1 MTPEEAH
8 ALNDSL
14 QRAYNMVFRSPDGQI
29 VLADLIAH
37 CFGRR
42 STFDPQNP
50 NALSLAHNEGRR
62 DVLLRIEQFTQLSL
76 EEIYALRA
84 PRISIQTGED

>member
-1 MTPEEAH
+1 MTAEEAH

-42 STFDPQNP
+42 STFDPDSRTH
-50 NALSLAHNEGRR
+50 AFNEGRR

>member
-1 MTPEEAH
+1 MSPEQAD

-14 QRAYNMVFRSPDGQI
+14 QRAYNMVFRSPDGKI

-42 STFDPQNP
+42 TTFDPNGQTH
-50 NALSLAHNEGRR
+50 AFNEGRR
-62 DVLLRIEQFTQLSL
+62 DVLLRIEQFMELSL

-84 PRISIQTGED
+84 PRMTIQTGENDQ